1 MKTQYVSCAFVLAL
15 LLVLVG
21 VQSVF
26 AGSENRKGSAG
37 AMELL
42 LPVGSRGSALS
53 GSLNAVAT
61 GVEAI
66 HWNPAGMVRSNGV
79 EAMFSTMKYLADIKV
94 NYFAVATNFG
104 DAGSFGFAIRSV
116 DFGDI
121 PITTTDAPEGTGGN
135 FSPNFITGSVT
146 YARAFTDRI
155 HGGVTAK
162 LVSERVI
169 HTTAA
174 GLAFDFGVQ
183 YVSKETGLNLGVTL
197 KNLGPQMRFDGPDL
211 ESFVPVPGQEPGS
224 RPRALRL
231 PGAEFELPSTLEI
244 GLGYNYRMNDDNA
257 LAFMGDFQNTNFG
270 NDEYR
275 LGAEYAWNNQLFIRG
290 GYMMSQNQEDNIY
303 GPTFGVGFNI
313 PVEGASIM
321 FDYAYRQVDF
331 FDANQWFTVKF
342 GL

>member
-1 MKTQYVSCAFVLAL
+1 MKTQNVRCALVLAL
-15 LLVLVG
+15 LLVIVS

-66 HWNPAGMVRSNGV
+66 HWNPAGMVRAKGV
-79 EAMFSTMKYLADIKV
+79 EAMFSTMRYIADIKL

-104 DAGSFGFAIRSV
+104 DAGSFGFSIRTL

-121 PITTTDAPEGTGGN
+121 PITTTDAPDGTGG
-135 FSPNFITGSVT
+135 FYSPNFITGGIT

-155 HGGVTAK
+155 HGGVTMK
-162 LVSERVI
+162 LVSERIV
-169 HTTAA
+169 HTSAA
-174 GLAFDFGVQ
+174 GMALDFGVQ

-197 KNLGPQMRFDGPDL
+197 KNLGPEMRFDGENL
-211 ESFVPVPGQEPGS
+211 ESFVDIPGQEPGS

-231 PGAEFELPSTLEI
+231 PGAAFDLPSTLEI
-244 GLGYNYRMNDDNA
+244 GLGYNYKMNDQND
-257 LAFMGDFQNTNFG
+257 LQFLGDFQNTNFG

-275 LGAEYAWNNQLFIRG
+275 LGLEYGWNDQIYVRG
-290 GYMMSQNQEDNIY
+290 GYMFSQNQDENIY
-303 GPTFGVGFNI
+303 GPTFGVGFDI

>member
-1 MKTQYVSCAFVLAL
+1 MKTQNVRCALVLAL
-15 LLVLVG
+15 LLVIVS

-66 HWNPAGMVRSNGV
+66 HWNPAGMVRAKGV
-79 EAMFSTMKYLADIKV
+79 EAMFSTMRYIADIKL

-104 DAGSFGFAIRSV
+104 DAGSFGFSIRTL

-121 PITTTDAPEGTGGN
+121 PITTPDAPEGTGG
-135 FSPNFITGSVT
+135 FYSPNFITGGLT
-146 YARAFTDRI
+146 YARAFTDRV
-155 HGGVTAK
+155 HGGVTMK
-162 LVSERVI
+162 LVSERIV
-169 HTTAA
+169 HTSAA
-174 GLAFDFGVQ
+174 GMALDFGVQ

-197 KNLGPQMRFDGPDL
+197 KNLGPEMRFDGENL
-211 ESFVPVPGQEPGS
+211 ESFVDVPGQEPGS

-231 PGAEFELPSTLEI
+231 PGAAFDLPSTLEI
-244 GLGYNYRMNDDNA
+244 GLGYNYKMNDQND
-257 LAFMGDFQNTNFG
+257 LQFLGDFQNTNFG

-275 LGAEYAWNNQLFIRG
+275 LG
-290 GYMMSQNQEDNIY
+290 
-303 GPTFGVGFNI
+303 
-313 PVEGASIM
+313 
-321 FDYAYRQVDF
+321 
-331 FDANQWFTVKF
+331 
-342 GL
+342 